1 MGPANSRTFTDMT
14 RLPTAVTLDLSGR
27 IAVVT
32 GGASG
37 IGAACVDSLRAAGA
51 RVIVAD
57 LRPEAGQPEHLACD
71 VTQESAV
78 QALMQDVHARHGRLD
93 ILVNAAGV
101 VARTEATV
109 DHTLAQW
116 QQVLDINVTGTWLCC
131 REAGRLMLAQGG
143 GSIVNIGSVAGVVG
157 LSRTGS
163 YSPGKAAV
171 NHLSRTLAVE
181 WARQGVRVN
190 AVAPGYVDTP
200 LLQGVRAGRPG
211 VTEAL
216 LSRVPQGRLGTPQEI
231 ANVVLFLCSPLA
243 SFVTGSVVTVDGGW
257 SAHGGPAM

>member
-1 MGPANSRTFTDMT
+1 MT
-14 RLPTAVTLDLSGR
+14 GLPTPPSLDLHGR

-37 IGAACVDSLRAAGA
+37 IGAACADTLRAAGA
-51 RVIVAD
+51 QVVVAD
-57 LRPEAGQPEHLACD
+57 LKVDAAAGTHACD
-71 VTQESAV
+71 VTQEAQVQSLMQAV
-78 QALMQDVHARHGRLD
+78 QARHGRID

-101 VARTEATV
+101 VEKSDPTV
-109 DHTLAQW
+109 DHPLSQW
-116 QQVLDINVTGTWLCC
+116 QKVLDINVTGTWLCC

-157 LSRTGS
+157 LTRTGS

-171 NHLSRTLAVE
+171 NHLSRTLAGE

-200 LLQGVRAGRPG
+200 LLRRAMAGRQA
-211 VTEAL
+211 VTDAM

-257 SAHGGPAM
+257 SAYGGPALS

>member
-1 MGPANSRTFTDMT
+1 MSTLKTPIS
-14 RLPTAVTLDLSGR
+14 LDLTDR

-37 IGAACVDSLRAAGA
+37 IGAACAATLRAAGA
-51 RVIVAD
+51 EVVVAD
-57 LRPEAGQPEHLACD
+57 LQPDPSLPDGPACD
-71 VTQESAV
+71 VTQEPSV
-78 QALMQDVHARHGRLD
+78 QAFMQAVRHRHGRID

-101 VARTEATV
+101 VAKTEPTV
-109 DHTLAQW
+109 DHALAQW

-143 GSIVNIGSVAGVVG
+143 GCIVNVGSVAGVVG
-157 LSRTGS
+157 LARTGS

-171 NHLSRTLAVE
+171 NHLSRTLAAE
-181 WARQGVRVN
+181 WAPQGVRVN

-200 LLQGVRAGRPG
+200 LLQGVMAGRPA
-211 VTEAL
+211 VKAAL

-243 SFVTGSVVTVDGGW
+243 SFVTGSVMTVDGGW
-257 SAHGGPAM
+257 SAYGGPAM